1 VTSTRSFAGTVPA
14 PDFPTGLDWLNT
26 ALPLSLGD
34 LRGKVVLLDF
44 WTYGCINCMHV
55 IPDLKQL
62 EEKYAGELVVIGV
75 HSAKFTNEGETEN
88 IRRIILRYELEHP
101 VINDKDFVVWRQYGA
116 RAWPTFVL
124 IDPKGKIIG
133 SHSGEG
139 IYELFDH
146 VIGSVVAEFDARGQI
161 DRTPLALVL
170 EREGLANSPLAFPGK
185 VLADIAHDRLF
196 IADSNHNRVVVT
208 DLEGHVIGVIGN
220 GQVGLDDG
228 DYEAATFFRPQGLT
242 LAGEHTLYV
251 ADTENHAIR
260 RVNLA
265 TREVETVAGTGRQSR
280 DYRNT
285 GGPALGTALN
295 SPWDVL
301 FHEGVVYIA
310 MAGQHQLWTY
320 HPDTATVRLH
330 AGSGR
335 EELRDGSLKQGGL
348 NQPSGLA
355 TDGQVLYFADSE
367 ASAVRRASMD
377 RKGRLET
384 IVGTGLFDFGDVD
397 GVGDTVRLQH
407 PLAVTYKDGLL
418 YVADTYNSKIKTID
432 PVTRESRT
440 LFGGPEAGWRDG
452 VGGDVLFDEPGG
464 LSIAGDKLY
473 IADTNNH
480 VIRVADLVTGH
491 VTTLVMI
498 DPDGLLALPPLD
510 GKFAGRI
517 IDLERRTV
525 APGEGTL
532 RLAVNL
538 PEGYKVNGLA
548 PFSMV
553 WSAENGKISLNP
565 DDIRRSIVNPIFPLA
580 LPFHATTGDTT
591 LVGEVVIYYC
601 QAKRES
607 LCLVDRARLVIPV
620 TVSAGGQNSLE
631 VSFAVPLPR
640 V

>member
-14 PDFPTGLDWLNT
+14 PDFPTSLDWLNT
-26 ALPLSLGD
+26 ARPLSLGD

-55 IPDLKQL
+55 IPDLKRL
-62 EEKYAGELVVIGV
+62 EEKYAGKLVVIGV

-124 IDPKGKIIG
+124 IDPGGKIIG

-146 VIGSVVAEFDARGQI
+146 VIGSVVAEFDARGQV

-185 VLADIAHDRLF
+185 VLADIAHSRLF
-196 IADSNHNRVVVT
+196 IADSNHNRVVIT

-260 RVNLA
+260 RVDLA

-280 DYRNT
+280 DYRNA

-301 FHEGVVYIA
+301 FHEGVLYIA

-320 HPDTATVRLH
+320 HPDMATVRLH

-335 EELRDGSLKQGGL
+335 EELRDGALKQGGL

-397 GVGDTVRLQH
+397 GVGDAARLQH

-432 PVTRESRT
+432 PVIRESRT

-452 VGGDVLFDEPGG
+452 VGGDALFDEPGG

-498 DPDGLLALPPLD
+498 DPNGLLALPPLD

-532 RLAVNL
+532 RLAVSL

-548 PFSMV
+548 PFSVV

-565 DDIRRSIVNPIFPLA
+565 DDIRRSMVNPIFPLA

-601 QAKRES
+601 QAERES
-607 LCLVDRARLVIPV
+607 LCLVDRVRLVIPV
-620 TVSAGGQNSLE
+620 TVSAGGQDSLE
-631 VSFAVPLPR
+631 VSFAVPAPR
-640 V
+640 A